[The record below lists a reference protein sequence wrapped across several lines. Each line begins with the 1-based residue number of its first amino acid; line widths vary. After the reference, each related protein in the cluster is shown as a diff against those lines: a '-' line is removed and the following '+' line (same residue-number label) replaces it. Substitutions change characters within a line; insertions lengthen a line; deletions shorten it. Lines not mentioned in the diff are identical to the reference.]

1 MLDRFHPPVEEY
13 LETIFALEEE
23 GIPVIQARLAERLE
37 KAAPSVS
44 EMLDR
49 LEADDLIV
57 RSSRQIA
64 MTSKG
69 TALAEGVV
77 RKHRLAERLLVDII
91 GLDWDKAHVEA
102 GRWEHV
108 ISDDVE
114 ERLVV
119 LLGNPTTCPHGN
131 PIPGVDPVGPS
142 QRRLAE
148 AQPGERI
155 RLERITESVE
165 HESDSLSYLGDHGLT
180 PGTTALI
187 GARGSR
193 RHPDPRGRRRHH
205 RPGAGHD
212 RADVRGYGLRA
223 SGPLRR
229 PPGTWSA
236 PPGGADRPEPVST
249 H

>member
-1 MLDRFHPPVEEY
+1 VLDRFHPPVEEY

-23 GIPVIQARLAERLE
+23 GIPVIQARLAERLG

-57 RSSRQIA
+57 RSARQIT
-64 MTSKG
+64 MTDKG
-69 TALAEGVV
+69 AILAASVV

-114 ERLVV
+114 AHLVV

-131 PIPGVDPVGPS
+131 PIPGVEPVGPE
-142 QRRLAE
+142 QRRLAD
-148 AQPGERI
+148 AQPGDRI
-155 RLERITESVE
+155 RLERITESVA
-165 HESDSLSYLGDHGLT
+165 HATASLTYLGDHGLT
-180 PGTTALI
+180 PGITALI
-187 GARGSR
+187 QARA
-193 RHPDPRGRRRHH
+193 PDGTLTLVV
-205 RPGAGHD
+205 GDA
-212 RADVRGYGLRA
+212 AIAL
-223 SGPLRR
+223 GPAMTQRMFV
-229 PPGTWSA
+229 A
-236 PPGGADRPEPVST
+236 PA
-249 H
+249 

>member
-23 GIPVIQARLAERLE
+23 GIPVIQARLAERLG

-49 LEADDLIV
+49 LEADDLIA
-57 RSSRQIA
+57 RSARQIT
-64 MTSKG
+64 MTDKG
-69 TALAEGVV
+69 AILAASVV

-114 ERLVV
+114 AHLVV

-131 PIPGVDPVGPS
+131 PIPGVEPVGPE
-142 QRRLAE
+142 QRRLAD
-148 AQPGERI
+148 AQPGDRI

-165 HESDSLSYLGDHGLT
+165 HDTASLTYLGDHGLT
-180 PGTTALI
+180 PGSTALI
-187 GARGSR
+187 QARA
-193 RHPDPRGRRRHH
+193 PD
-205 RPGAGHD
+205 
-212 RADVRGYGLRA
+212 
-223 SGPLRR
+223 
-229 PPGTWSA
+229 GTLTLVVGDEAIALGTAMTQRMFVA
-236 PPGGADRPEPVST
+236 PA
-249 H
+249 

>member
-23 GIPVIQARLAERLE
+23 GIPVIQARLAERLG

-49 LEADDLIV
+49 LESDGLIT
-57 RSSRQIA
+57 RSARQIT
-64 MTSKG
+64 MTKKG
-69 TALAEGVV
+69 SALAEGVV
-77 RKHRLAERLLVDII
+77 RKHRLAERLLVDVI

-114 ERLVV
+114 DRLVV

-131 PIPGVDPVGPS
+131 PIPGAEPDGPE
-142 QRRLAE
+142 QRRLAD
-148 AQPGERI
+148 AQPGDQI
-155 RLERITESVE
+155 RLERVTESVE
-165 HESDSLSYLGDHGLT
+165 HDAESLSYLGDHGLT

-187 GARGSR
+187 QARAPDGTLTVEVDGATIALGPAMTQRMFI
-193 RHPDPRGRRRHH
+193 
-205 RPGAGHD
+205 
-212 RADVRGYGLRA
+212 A
-223 SGPLRR
+223 S
-229 PPGTWSA
+229 S
-236 PPGGADRPEPVST
+236 
-249 H
+249 

>member
-1 MLDRFHPPVEEY
+1 MTASIPPVEEY

-23 GIPVIQARLAERLE
+23 GIPVIQARLAERLG

-57 RSSRQIA
+57 RSARQIA
-64 MTSKG
+64 MTQKG

-131 PIPGVDPVGPS
+131 PIPGSIPSGPS
-142 QRRLAE
+142 SAAWPRPSPATASAWSGSPRASSTS
-148 AQPGERI
+148 P
-155 RLERITESVE
+155 
-165 HESDSLSYLGDHGLT
+165 T
-180 PGTTALI
+180 PSPTSATTA
-187 GARGSR
+187 
-193 RHPDPRGRRRHH
+193 
-205 RPGAGHD
+205 
-212 RADVRGYGLRA
+212 
-223 SGPLRR
+223 
-229 PPGTWSA
+229 
-236 PPGGADRPEPVST
+236 
-249 H
+249 

>member
-1 MLDRFHPPVEEY
+1 VLDRFHPPVEEY

-23 GIPVIQARLAERLE
+23 GIPVIQARLAERLD

-57 RSSRQIA
+57 RTSRQIA

-69 TALAEGVV
+69 ALLAEGVV

-114 ERLVV
+114 ERLVI

-131 PIPGVDPVGPS
+131 PIPGVEPDGPE

-165 HESDSLSYLGDHGLT
+165 HDAESLTYLGDHGLT
-180 PGTTALI
+180 PGITALI
-187 GARGSR
+187 Q
-193 RHPDPRGRRRHH
+193 
-205 RPGAGHD
+205 D
-212 RADVRGYGLRA
+212 RAPDGTLTLEVAGSSIAL
-223 SGPLRR
+223 GPAMTRR
-229 PPGTWSA
+229 MYVATA
-236 PPGGADRPEPVST
+236 
-249 H
+249 

>member
-23 GIPVIQARLAERLE
+23 GIPVIQARLAERLG

-57 RSSRQIA
+57 RSARQIT
-64 MTSKG
+64 MTDKG
-69 TALAEGVV
+69 VILAASVV

-114 ERLVV
+114 AHLVV

-131 PIPGVDPVGPS
+131 PIPGVEPVGPE
-142 QRRLAE
+142 QRRLAD
-148 AQPGERI
+148 AQPGDRI

-165 HESDSLSYLGDHGLT
+165 HDTASLTYLGNHGLT

-187 GARGSR
+187 QARA
-193 RHPDPRGRRRHH
+193 PDGTLTLVV
-205 RPGAGHD
+205 GDA
-212 RADVRGYGLRA
+212 AIAL
-223 SGPLRR
+223 GPAMTQRMFV
-229 PPGTWSA
+229 A
-236 PPGGADRPEPVST
+236 PA
-249 H
+249 

>member
-23 GIPVIQARLAERLE
+23 GIPVIQARLAERLD

-49 LEADDLIV
+49 LEADELIE
-57 RSSRQIA
+57 RTSRQIT
-64 MTSKG
+64 MTAQG
-69 TALAEGVV
+69 AALAQGVV

-91 GLDWDKAHVEA
+91 GLDWEKAHVEA

-131 PIPGVDPVGPS
+131 PIPGVERIGPT
-142 QRRLAE
+142 QRRLDE
-148 AQPGERI
+148 ARPGDRI

-165 HESDSLSYLGDHGLT
+165 HEADSLSYLGAHGLT
-180 PGTTALI
+180 PGTTAVI
-187 GARGSR
+187 GARA
-193 RHPDPRGRRRHH
+193 PDGTLTLVVGEDTIALGPAMTQRMY
-205 RPGAGHD
+205 
-212 RADVRGYGLRA
+212 VA
-223 SGPLRR
+223 S
-229 PPGTWSA
+229 A
-236 PPGGADRPEPVST
+236 
-249 H
+249 

>member
-23 GIPVIQARLAERLE
+23 GIPVIQARLAERLG

-57 RSSRQIA
+57 RSARQIT
-64 MTSKG
+64 MTDKG
-69 TALAEGVV
+69 AILAASVV

-114 ERLVV
+114 AHLVV

-131 PIPGVDPVGPS
+131 PIPGVEPVGPE
-142 QRRLAE
+142 QRRLAD
-148 AQPGERI
+148 AQPGDRI

-165 HESDSLSYLGDHGLT
+165 HDTASLTYLGDHGLT
-180 PGTTALI
+180 PGITALI
-187 GARGSR
+187 QA
-193 RHPDPRGRRRHH
+193 
-205 RPGAGHD
+205 
-212 RADVRGYGLRA
+212 L
-223 SGPLRR
+223 GPAMTQRMFV
-229 PPGTWSA
+229 A
-236 PPGGADRPEPVST
+236 PA
-249 H
+249 

>member
-1 MLDRFHPPVEEY
+1 VLDRFHPPVEEY

-23 GIPVIQARLAERLE
+23 GIPVIQARLAERLD

-57 RSSRQIA
+57 RSARQIT
-64 MTSKG
+64 MTAKG
-69 TALAEGVV
+69 AALAAGVV
-77 RKHRLAERLLVDII
+77 RKHRLAERLLVDVI

-114 ERLVV
+114 ARLVV

-131 PIPGVDPVGPS
+131 PIPGVEPVGPE

-148 AQPGERI
+148 AQPGDRI

-165 HESDSLSYLGDHGLT
+165 HDTASLTYLGDHGLT

-187 GARGSR
+187 QARA
-193 RHPDPRGRRRHH
+193 PDGTLTLVVGDATIALGPAMTQRMF
-205 RPGAGHD
+205 
-212 RADVRGYGLRA
+212 VA
-223 SGPLRR
+223 S
-229 PPGTWSA
+229 A
-236 PPGGADRPEPVST
+236 
-249 H
+249 

>member
-1 MLDRFHPPVEEY
+1 MQDRFHPPVEEY

-23 GIPVIQARLAERLE
+23 GIPVIQARLAERLG

-64 MTSKG
+64 MTTKG
-69 TALAEGVV
+69 SELAQGVV

-91 GLDWDKAHVEA
+91 GLDWDKAHLEA

-114 ERLVV
+114 DRLVV

-131 PIPGVDPVGPS
+131 PIPGVEPVGPE

-148 AQPGERI
+148 AQPGDRI

-165 HESDSLSYLGDHGLT
+165 HEAASLSYLGEHGLT

-187 GARGSR
+187 QERA
-193 RHPDPRGRRRHH
+193 PDGTLTLVVGEATIALGPAMTQRMF
-205 RPGAGHD
+205 
-212 RADVRGYGLRA
+212 VA
-223 SGPLRR
+223 S
-229 PPGTWSA
+229 A
-236 PPGGADRPEPVST
+236 
-249 H
+249 

>member
-1 MLDRFHPPVEEY
+1 VLDRFHPPVEEY

-23 GIPVIQARLAERLE
+23 GIPVIQARLAERLS

-57 RSSRQIA
+57 RSSRQIT
-64 MTSKG
+64 MTPKG
-69 TALAEGVV
+69 SALAQAVV

-114 ERLVV
+114 DRLVI

-131 PIPGVDPVGPS
+131 PIPGVEPIGPE
-142 QRRLAE
+142 QRRLDE
-148 AQPGERI
+148 AQPGDRI

-165 HESDSLSYLGDHGLT
+165 HEAASLSYLGDHGLT
-180 PGTTALI
+180 PGTLALI
-187 GARGSR
+187 QARA
-193 RHPDPRGRRRHH
+193 PDGTLTLVVGDDTIALGPAMTQRMF
-205 RPGAGHD
+205 
-212 RADVRGYGLRA
+212 VA
-223 SGPLRR
+223 S
-229 PPGTWSA
+229 A
-236 PPGGADRPEPVST
+236 
-249 H
+249 

>member
-1 MLDRFHPPVEEY
+1 M
-13 LETIFALEEE
+13 
-23 GIPVIQARLAERLE
+23 IQARLAERLG

-64 MTSKG
+64 MTDKG
-69 TALAEGVV
+69 AALAEGVV

-131 PIPGVDPVGPS
+131 PIPGVDRVGPE

-148 AQPGERI
+148 AQPGDRI

-187 GARGSR
+187 GARA
-193 RHPDPRGRRRHH
+193 PD
-205 RPGAGHD
+205 
-212 RADVRGYGLRA
+212 
-223 SGPLRR
+223 
-229 PPGTWSA
+229 GTLTLVV
-236 PPGGADRPEPVST
+236 GGATVALGPAMTERMFVASA
-249 H
+249 

>member
-23 GIPVIQARLAERLE
+23 GIPVIQARLAERLG

-49 LEADDLIV
+49 LESDGLIT
-57 RSSRQIA
+57 RSARQIT
-64 MTSKG
+64 MTKKG
-69 TALAEGVV
+69 SALAEGVV
-77 RKHRLAERLLVDII
+77 RKHRLAERLLVDVI

-131 PIPGVDPVGPS
+131 PIPGRERVGPE

-165 HESDSLSYLGDHGLT
+165 HDAESLSYLGDHGLT
-180 PGTTALI
+180 PGITARIEARAPDGTLTLAVDGTTVAL
-187 GARGSR
+187 GPAMTR
-193 RHPDPRGRRRHH
+193 RMY
-205 RPGAGHD
+205 
-212 RADVRGYGLRA
+212 VA
-223 SGPLRR
+223 S
-229 PPGTWSA
+229 A
-236 PPGGADRPEPVST
+236 
-249 H
+249 

>member
-1 MLDRFHPPVEEY
+1 VLDRFHPPVEEY

-23 GIPVIQARLAERLE
+23 GIPVIQARLAERLG

-57 RSSRQIA
+57 RSARQIT
-64 MTSKG
+64 MTDKG
-69 TALAEGVV
+69 VILAASVV

-114 ERLVV
+114 AHLVV

-131 PIPGVDPVGPS
+131 PIPGVEPVGPE
-142 QRRLAE
+142 QRRLAD
-148 AQPGERI
+148 AQPGDRI

-165 HESDSLSYLGDHGLT
+165 HDTASLTYLGDHGLT
-180 PGTTALI
+180 PGITALI
-187 GARGSR
+187 QTRA
-193 RHPDPRGRRRHH
+193 PDGTLTLVV
-205 RPGAGHD
+205 GDA
-212 RADVRGYGLRA
+212 AIAL
-223 SGPLRR
+223 GPAMTQRMFV
-229 PPGTWSA
+229 A
-236 PPGGADRPEPVST
+236 PA
-249 H
+249 

>member
-23 GIPVIQARLAERLE
+23 GIPVIQARLAERLD

-49 LEADDLIV
+49 LEADGLIE
-57 RSSRQIA
+57 RTSRQIT
-64 MTSKG
+64 MTAKG
-69 TALAEGVV
+69 AALAQGVV

-91 GLDWDKAHVEA
+91 GLDWEKAHIEA

-131 PIPGVDPVGPS
+131 PIPGVERIGPT
-142 QRRLAE
+142 QRRLDE
-148 AQPGERI
+148 ARPGDRI

-165 HESDSLSYLGDHGLT
+165 HEADSLSYLGAHGLT
-180 PGTTALI
+180 PGTTAVI
-187 GARGSR
+187 GARA
-193 RHPDPRGRRRHH
+193 PDGTLTLLVGEDTIALGPAMTQRMY
-205 RPGAGHD
+205 
-212 RADVRGYGLRA
+212 VA
-223 SGPLRR
+223 S
-229 PPGTWSA
+229 A
-236 PPGGADRPEPVST
+236 
-249 H
+249 